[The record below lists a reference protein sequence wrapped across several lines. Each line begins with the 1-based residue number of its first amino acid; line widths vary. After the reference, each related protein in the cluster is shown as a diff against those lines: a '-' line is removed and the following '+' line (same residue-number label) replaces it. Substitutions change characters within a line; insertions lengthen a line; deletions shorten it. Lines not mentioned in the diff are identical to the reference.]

1 MKTVMFLV
9 VVMAAYLVCSTDAKT
24 QESEFYSTYMY
35 ICRYCTCTCTCTCL
49 VLRFY
54 MLCDLSQS
62 VEKDSCTRVAVDVKE
77 RVSSRLFRAREA
89 VTVAASVRS
98 SVKCCMMGNAS
109 HQWIVRN
116 FMHYTIYTH
125 MSWR

>member
-1 MKTVMFLV
+1 
-9 VVMAAYLVCSTDAKT
+9 
-24 QESEFYSTYMY
+24 
-35 ICRYCTCTCTCTCL
+35 
-49 VLRFY
+49 

-98 SVKCCMMGNAS
+98 SVKCCMTGSAS
-109 HQWIVRN
+109 QQWIVRN
-116 FMHYTIYTH
+116 LMC
-125 MSWR
+125 MSWRCSCTCRNYLNACESPVISINIHEFVVDEIPGFI